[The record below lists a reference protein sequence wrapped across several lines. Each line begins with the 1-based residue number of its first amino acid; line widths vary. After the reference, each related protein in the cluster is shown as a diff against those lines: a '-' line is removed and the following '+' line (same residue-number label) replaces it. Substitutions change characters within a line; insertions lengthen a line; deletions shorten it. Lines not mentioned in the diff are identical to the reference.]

1 MLALCDQ
8 AAAFLQALKSADRCQ
23 LYDDVSQG
31 CGLHRSRHNRNPAA
45 VGRQLAENLRLDASA
60 QHMQHG
66 EGSAGCTGQLLQR
79 KTVFQRKTLID
90 APDVY
95 KRQLLERKVE
105 KAKILLMNP
114 DMKVSEI
121 ADLLD
126 FSDESHFSKVFKR
139 LTGISPKQYRIN
151 HR

>member
-1 MLALCDQ
+1 M
-8 AAAFLQALKSADRCQ
+8 
-23 LYDDVSQG
+23 
-31 CGLHRSRHNRNPAA
+31 
-45 VGRQLAENLRLDASA
+45 
-60 QHMQHG
+60 
-66 EGSAGCTGQLLQR
+66 
-79 KTVFQRKTLID
+79 
-90 APDVY
+90 Y

-126 FSDESHFSKVFKR
+126 FSDEIHFSKVFKR